1 MRNKVTFTKDNFS
14 AIWEKKQERWLLG
27 QIPLK
32 NEKDLTIVFS
42 KICDVDREI
51 AILLEMNI

>member
-1 MRNKVTFTKDNFS
+1 VTFTKENFS